1 MLCDEVVSAL
11 DVSVQAVVLDL
22 LAVLSA
28 ARGTTLVF
36 VTHDLAVV
44 RSIADRICIM
54 RDGVIRET
62 GSADQIFDRPADAY
76 TAELLATVP
85 RPAPV

>member
-1 MLCDEVVSAL
+1 
-11 DVSVQAVVLDL
+11 
-22 LAVLSA
+22 
-28 ARGTTLVF
+28 
-36 VTHDLAVV
+36 
-44 RSIADRICIM
+44 M